1 MDLRRAGLVLGAAL
15 LATGWGVMQYADVQQ
30 RAVAADG
37 NEAISLWNGE
47 RTKVS
52 SWLEDDKHLSGKM
65 LSMFG
70 IIAMGAGATLGALAL
85 AGGRRYD
92 AGP

>member
-1 MDLRRAGLVLGAAL
+1 
-15 LATGWGVMQYADVQQ
+15 MQYADVQQ